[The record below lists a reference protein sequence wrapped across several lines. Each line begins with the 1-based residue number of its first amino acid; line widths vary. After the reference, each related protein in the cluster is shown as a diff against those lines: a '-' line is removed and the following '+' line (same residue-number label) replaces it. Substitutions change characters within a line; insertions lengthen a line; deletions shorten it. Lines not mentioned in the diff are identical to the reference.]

1 MGCYRSNA
9 QRFSSSHKLVNKM
22 FFSIKRSTDVFNSLL
37 VIIFV
42 SLPDNFQ
49 LKSLTTKPTIIL
61 LSYKKLFII
70 LKKTINPYFISLK
83 LV

>member
-1 MGCYRSNA
+1 MGCYRGNA

-22 FFSIKRSTDVFNSLL
+22 FFSIKKSMDVFNSLL

-49 LKSLTTKPTIIL
+49 LKSPTTIKSMIIL
-61 LSYKKLFII
+61 LSY
-70 LKKTINPYFISLK
+70 
-83 LV
+83 

>member
-1 MGCYRSNA
+1 MGCYRGNA
-9 QRFSSSHKLVNKM
+9 QRFSSSHKLIHKV

-49 LKSLTTKPTIIL
+49 LKSPIIIKSTIIFIIL
-61 LSYKKLFII
+61 LKAIHYSKKNNKSI
-70 LKKTINPYFISLK
+70 LYIT
-83 LV
+83 